1 MKIGML
7 YLCSIWCTV
16 LILVLAFIVRAWMVA
31 IVVTGKTVSL
41 AFQPVWF
48 QKTDNSD
55 YVNDEYTQYI

>member
-16 LILVLAFIVRAWMVA
+16 LIRVFAFIVRAWMVV
-31 IVVTGKTVSL
+31 IVVTGKIVSL
-41 AFQPVWF
+41 AFQPGWF
-48 QKTDNSD
+48 QKIDNSG